1 MFPVYQKP
9 NAIGIAVIQAVGLKP
24 WVGRNFV
31 LVLGKSQL
39 ALGFC
44 HAILSILPLPWLM
57 KHVVGEKISLI
68 SLKWVSVC
76 VYRRFGMWSGSSS
89 VWCQNGLT
97 NLSYLGEERKASQ
110 FGWLWFSKV
119 QQGVIL
125 FDLMKP
131 FNLTWF
137 KKLEC
142 KNSYLKFLIHCFL
155 VFFDRMHSL
164 SPWY

>member
-24 WVGRNFV
+24 WVGRNFL

-39 ALGFC
+39 ALEFC

-125 FDLMKP
+125 FNLMKP

-142 KNSYLKFLIHCFL
+142 KNSYLKFHIHCFL